1 MGTETFDRGLEN
13 NNSKLSEVGQSFDND
28 SYEEQLSELK
38 KEKELG
44 QKDQQKELNDK
55 IGQLFEDGDKK
66 IDNIDNRE
74 KVQEFIRKN
83 CSEPIENVN
92 TIIPYKKLLESLIQS
107 AENEFERVIER
118 VKSSKVSVESEEY
131 IHY

>member
-1 MGTETFDRGLEN
+1 MTKETFDRDFES

-92 TIIPYKKLLESLIQS
+92 TIIPYKELLESLIQS
-107 AENEFERVIER
+107 AEDEFER
-118 VKSSKVSVESEEY
+118 VKSSGV
-131 IHY
+131 